1 MATIGLG
8 FTLSANAAKMGS
20 GVNEAAKSLD
30 KIGKAAKQTAR
41 DVSTLK
47 TVAVGKML
55 ASGLSAVARSFSNA
69 ARSALSYAKGVANA
83 IDATNDLANR
93 IGISVESLQSLQM
106 AAKLSGVDDI
116 TGALQK
122 MTIAIGNAGQSGNTE
137 AFTRLGIDF
146 AELQRLS
153 PEEQFKQIQAAIAA
167 LPTEAERAAAAVA
180 IFGRS
185 GVELLPLMN
194 QNLQEVEERLRKLG
208 AIVGED
214 QVSAIGDMND
224 AFDLVAATVSGIFGQ
239 VVGNL
244 APAVTA
250 MAEELLSFVESF
262 SSVNGEGGSG
272 IADTIS
278 SALLDIAEYL
288 AGVFDN
294 ALAQFDQFSV
304 SLADV
309 GAVFTTVGNI
319 FVAVSE
325 TLRAAF
331 NNFEIQGNLLA
342 VTIGKLLEGLGS
354 LVSSDLQQFGR
365 DMAQNASNAL
375 RQNFAEGNAALQNAG
390 AAASNAVFGTN
401 QNTGATNG
409 PASRAVARA
418 RLSMT
423 PEERER
429 RRQEREAEKAAK
441 EGREAAAKANKDA
454 EDAKARDEK
463 ALQDGLKKKNEK
475 LAAQRQKV
483 DDAIQFKFD
492 NMRVLS
498 KQSQEALQGNDVRS
512 SEGMAQFM
520 ALLTGREDPAIAEN
534 RKANQK
540 LAEVVRELRALQQA
554 PVDILGAAA

>member
-194 QNLQEVEERLRKLG
+194 QNLQELEERLRKLG

-214 QVSAIGDMND
+214 QVSAIADMND

-331 NNFEIQGNLLA
+331 NIFEVAGNLLA
-342 VTIGKLLEGLGS
+342 VGIGKLLEGLGS
-354 LVSSDLQQFGR
+354 WLGSDLEQFGR
-365 DMAQNASNAL
+365 DMAQNASNAV
-375 RQNFAEGNAALQNAG
+375 RQNSAEGNAALQNAG

>member
-30 KIGKAAKQTAR
+30 KIGKAAKQTAS

-250 MAEELLSFVESF
+250 MAKELLSFVESF

-331 NNFEIQGNLLA
+331 NIFEVAGNLLA
-342 VTIGKLLEGLGS
+342 VGIGKLLEGLGS
-354 LVSSDLQQFGR
+354 WVSSDLEQFGR
-365 DMAQNASNAL
+365 DMAQNASNAV
-375 RQNFAEGNAALQNAG
+375 RQNSAEGNAALQNAG

-483 DDAIQFKFD
+483 DDAMQFKFD